1 MSKEKNITHLVNYDD
16 IVAGWNNWLAANT
29 ENKVS
34 SIDTAYEI
42 GLIDAYSYI
51 KYIPELPSTI
61 RKTMF
66 ANADTIE
73 EVLRYYS
80 INDIIAKIKEYI
92 KWDVKDEKEIKKNGK
107 LQTRSNECK

>member
-1 MSKEKNITHLVNYDD
+1 MSKVRSVKYDEVVCEWNHWLD
-16 IVAGWNNWLAANT
+16 INVGDAII
-29 ENKVS
+29 EDKS
-34 SIDTAYEI
+34 YEM
-42 GLIDAYSYI
+42 GLIDAYAYI

-92 KWDVKDEKEIKKNGK
+92 KWDVKDEKEIKKNGLCK
-107 LQTRSNECK
+107 FRQNECK